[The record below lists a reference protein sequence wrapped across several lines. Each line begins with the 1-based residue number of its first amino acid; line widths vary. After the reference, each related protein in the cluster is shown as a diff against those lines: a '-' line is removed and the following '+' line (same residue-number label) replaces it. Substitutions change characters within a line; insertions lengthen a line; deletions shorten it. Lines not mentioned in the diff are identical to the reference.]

1 MDRDRD
7 DDPRRLLEQAR
18 QLHDQGRGRVR
29 GRGEDRSDPPA
40 GKFDPA
46 EFDMPTDPPPSAAG
60 RARDTA
66 DAAQAHSF
74 FSHLD
79 TNIQRILAGFGT
91 LRDLVTD
98 VRASLADAAARDA
111 QRAEE
116 EEARDKAIAAR
127 LVDPA
132 VLAARA
138 EAGARHGAAD
148 GLAGAA
154 ETLRRRIDADTAA
167 HTALA
172 ERLAADVADRR
183 AYETRRRQRERWWNG
198 ALAGFALL
206 VPVALG
212 YGYHLGNG
220 AGDASGYARARDEVA
235 AASWANTPNG
245 KLARQ
250 LDQAS
255 TMTIPDIAGCPKG
268 NGWHSEK
275 RQGVRYCFATNAN
288 AKSITGWPMP

>member
-7 DDPRRLLEQAR
+7 DPRRLLDR
-18 QLHDQGRGRVR
+18 GKGRGLL
-29 GRGEDRSDPPA
+29 GSGHDDHA
-40 GKFDPA
+40 ADKFDPA
-46 EFDMPTDPPPSAAG
+46 EFDMPPDPPPSAAG
-60 RARDTA
+60 RARGAA

-79 TNIQRILAGFGT
+79 TNIQRVLAGFGT
-91 LRDLVTD
+91 IRDLVTD

-111 QRAEE
+111 QRAED

-127 LVDPA
+127 LIDPEA
-132 VLAARA
+132 LEARA
-138 EAGARHGAAD
+138 EAGGRQGAREALSGAARE
-148 GLAGAA
+148 LKHQI
-154 ETLRRRIDADTAA
+154 ETDTAA
-167 HTALA
+167 RAALGDRFA
-172 ERLAADVADRR
+172 NDAADRR
-183 AYETRRRQRERWWNG
+183 AHEMRRRRRDGWWNG

-206 VPVALG
+206 VPLSLG
-212 YGYHLGNG
+212 YGYHLGNK

-275 RQGVRYCFATNAN
+275 RQGVRYCFATNAT